1 MDLKLCSF
9 NCKGFNISKVKHISE
24 LMKSCDVLM
33 LQETW
38 ALPSNVGK
46 LNQYF
51 VDLNTY
57 GISSVNDNVL
67 LSGRPHGGCSFLYKK
82 SLSSSIEPIEIECN
96 RICCMKIITSVGAIY
111 LYNVYMPCDTSNN
124 LYLQQYNEVLSHIST
139 NIQYNNVNHCIV
151 AGDLNTDFTRSDSG
165 NNISLTSFIN
175 NENLYSVLQDY
186 KHDINYTYSS
196 INNSKSL
203 IDRFFS
209 IC

>member
-24 LMKSCDVLM
+24 LMKFCDVLM

-67 LSGRPHGGCSFLYKK
+67 LSGRPHGGCSFLYKM

-139 NIQYNNVNHCIV
+139 NIQYNNVKKII
-151 AGDLNTDFTRSDSG
+151 A
-165 NNISLTSFIN
+165 SLQAI
-175 NENLYSVLQDY
+175 
-186 KHDINYTYSS
+186 
-196 INNSKSL
+196 
-203 IDRFFS
+203 
-209 IC
+209 

>member
-82 SLSSSIEPIEIECN
+82 SLSSSIEPI
-96 RICCMKIITSVGAIY
+96 KI
-111 LYNVYMPCDTSNN
+111 
-124 LYLQQYNEVLSHIST
+124 
-139 NIQYNNVNHCIV
+139 
-151 AGDLNTDFTRSDSG
+151 
-165 NNISLTSFIN
+165 
-175 NENLYSVLQDY
+175 
-186 KHDINYTYSS
+186 
-196 INNSKSL
+196 
-203 IDRFFS
+203 
-209 IC
+209 